1 MTDHVDLL
9 DGEVVDDAGDVGG
22 EVEQAVRVN
31 RFGLVAVPEAAQ
43 VRSDRSVAGVDEGA
57 DLVSPQGVRVGPAV
71 QQQNCRVAVVAGHGD
86 FEDDVV
92 GGDAHHHRPLCGDR
106 L

>member
-1 MTDHVDLL
+1 MY
-9 DGEVVDDAGDVGG
+9 AGDVGG
-22 EVEQAVRVN
+22 EVEQAVGVD

-43 VRSDRSVAGVDEGA
+43 VGSDRSVAGVDQGA
-57 DLVSPQGVRVGPAV
+57 DLVAPQGVRIGPAV
-71 QQQNCRVAVVAGHGD
+71 QQQHCRVAVVAGHGD
-86 FEDDVV
+86 FEGDVV